1 MIICQMYTFSKV
13 SEAVFAS
20 VNYAF
25 NDDFD
30 EKKYFRR
37 HVSIEGLINCSEIKR
52 KTVK

>member
-1 MIICQMYTFSKV
+1 MYTFSKV